1 MNEGGFQKIVQD
13 MAERAQREAHEAR
26 KAETISILSAL
37 YDRAASYT
45 NLILAAGY
53 AGFFAVWSTMKDTL
67 TTTESLIAAL
77 SVTFSLA
84 VFVFWEVGVMV
95 WAAKDLGAV
104 QQALNAPPG
113 KFEKLIEQ
121 AKLSQEKRAVAVRRM
136 WFVIL
141 LATIVP
147 GLVGTGVLMY
157 SFVCQLVRI

>member
-1 MNEGGFQKIVQD
+1 MNEGGFQKMIHE

-53 AGFFAVWSTMKDTL
+53 AGFFTVWTTMKDTL
-67 TTTESLIAAL
+67 SQTESLIAAL
-77 SVTFSLA
+77 SVTFSLL
-84 VFVFWEVGVMV
+84 VFVFWEVGVMLC
-95 WAAKDLGAV
+95 AAKDLGAI
-104 QQALNAPPG
+104 QQALDAPQE
-113 KFEKLIEQ
+113 KFEKLIQQ
-121 AKLSQEKRAVAVRRM
+121 AKISQERRSVSVRRL

-147 GLVGTGVLMY
+147 GLIGAGVLIY
-157 SFVCQLVRI
+157 SFIRQLIST